1 MEKGKYES
9 GLYLALAEN
18 ISGIETDRIKQ
29 RLPIV
34 VHYVDGKLVEFYTDK
49 EVYRGDN
56 YLDRDFLE
64 SNCMLYTDSRIPF
77 ESLSRAYVINQV
89 NFQPNIVTSEI
100 IPDIEKLAELTKE
113 VKDSQ
118 VKTLRK

>member
-1 MEKGKYES
+1 MEKKEYNC
-9 GLYLALAEN
+9 YLMLAEN